1 MEGLV
6 DKLPFLYHMI
16 KVLPY
21 LFEGIK
27 YTFIITIFGV
37 AIGFVIGAFAGL
49 GRISKNK
56 IIYGIS
62 TVYVEIIRGTPI
74 LVQILFIYFGLPDLL
89 DLNLD
94 KITASII
101 AIAINAGAYIAEIV
115 RGGVQSID
123 KGQFEAGDSI
133 GLTKNQTMWH
143 IVWPQAFRRMI
154 PPLGNQFIISLKDT
168 SLFSAIAVVEL
179 VYQGKAYTTASAAYF
194 EPYFMVALFY
204 LAITIPASII
214 LRRLE
219 KRLDV

>member
-1 MEGLV
+1 MM
-6 DKLPFLYHMI
+6 PFLEHMI
-16 KVLPY
+16 KSVPWL
-21 LFEGIK
+21 LEGLK
-27 YTFIITIFGV
+27 YTVIITVLGI

-49 GRISKNK
+49 GRLSTNK
-56 IIYGIS
+56 LIYGIS
-62 TVYVEIIRGTPI
+62 TVYVEVIRGTPI
-74 LVQILFIYFGLPDLL
+74 LVQILFIYFGLSDLL
-89 DLNLD
+89 ELNID
-94 KITASII
+94 KITASVI

-133 GLTKNQTMWH
+133 GLTKNQTMWN
-143 IVWPQAFRRMI
+143 IIWPQAFRRMI

-168 SLFSAIAVVEL
+168 SLFSAIAVGEL
-179 VYQGKAYTTASAAYF
+179 VYQGKAYTAASFSYF
-194 EPYFMVALFY
+194 EPYLMVALFY